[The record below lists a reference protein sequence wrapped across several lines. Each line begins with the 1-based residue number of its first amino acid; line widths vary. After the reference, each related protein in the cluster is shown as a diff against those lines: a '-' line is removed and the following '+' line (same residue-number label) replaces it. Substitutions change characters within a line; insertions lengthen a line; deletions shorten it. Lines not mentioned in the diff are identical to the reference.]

1 MAAQIG
7 AVNTLV
13 RQADGRL
20 KGYNTDWSA
29 AIEAIEA
36 CMRANPEPDC
46 DPEGCV
52 LDFGDSWEE
61 APPQAGPSGREA
73 EEDAADSPLAGR
85 RVVVVGAGGA
95 GRALAFGAAARGAHV
110 IIANRCRP
118 LICLG
123 LHLMSRVPQATQCTE
138 QQHLIQVKEMPRS
151 IVMSKAA
158 CAATP
163 GAAAHWLK
171 VLIGELRMLQEQA
184 TS

>member
-1 MAAQIG
+1 MQLAALQAADEVDPVAAQIG

-13 RQADGRL
+13 RQADGSL

-61 APPQAGPSGREA
+61 AQPQAGPSGREA
-73 EEDAADSPLAGR
+73 EQEAADSPLAGR

-110 IIANRCRP
+110 IVANRCCP
-118 LICLG
+118 LIRPE
-123 LHLMSRVPQATQCTE
+123 LHLVSCVPQVTKHTE
-138 QQHLIQVKEMPRS
+138 QQHLMHVRKCHIKLSCPS
-151 IVMSKAA
+151 LLA
-158 CAATP
+158 P
-163 GAAAHWLK
+163 
-171 VLIGELRMLQEQA
+171 QEQEQQTEHLA
-184 TS
+184 